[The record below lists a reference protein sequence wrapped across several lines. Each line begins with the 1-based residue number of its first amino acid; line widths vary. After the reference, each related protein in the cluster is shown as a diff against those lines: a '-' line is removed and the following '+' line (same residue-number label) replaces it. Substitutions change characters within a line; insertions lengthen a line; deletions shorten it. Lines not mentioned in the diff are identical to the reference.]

1 MIQVIQ
7 RSFDALELLAQR
19 APQAVPLGVIARELS
34 LHPATCAN
42 ILKTL
47 VHVGAVRVLP
57 GRGGYQLGP
66 SLAYLAR
73 CGGMGQDIALAAE
86 GQARRLAQTLRET
99 VVVATIQGGRR
110 YTLCQIE
117 GNRDLQVRS
126 EFFSD
131 DVFLTATG
139 RVLVAHLDERELATM
154 LQGRG
159 GSGDDW
165 PQLRQPAQR
174 GRVLATIRRRGW
186 ELVRRDEVVA
196 IARPLG
202 QGEQVVAAIGIALPL
217 SRFRGEHRRQVLDGL
232 AAAANEINEAL
243 RR

>member
-7 RSFDALELLAQR
+7 RSFGALELLAQR
-19 APQAVPLGVIARELS
+19 SPQALPLGVIAQALS

-47 VHVGAVRVLP
+47 VHVGAVRAIP
-57 GRGGYQLGP
+57 GRGGYTLGP

-73 CGGMGQDIALAAE
+73 RGGMGQDIALAAE
-86 GQARRLAQTLRET
+86 GQARGLAGSLRET

-117 GNRDLQVRS
+117 GDRDLSVRS

-131 DVFLTATG
+131 DIFLTATG
-139 RVLVAHLDERELATM
+139 RVLVAHLGEGELAAM
-154 LQGRG
+154 LRDRD

-196 IARPLG
+196 IARPLR
-202 QGEQVVAAIGIALPL
+202 QGEPVVAAIGIALPL
-217 SRFRGEHRRQVLDGL
+217 SRFRGEHRRQVLAGL
-232 AAAANEINEAL
+232 AAAADEINEAL
-243 RR
+243 KR